1 MPVLIGNQMLCGP
14 DLCATVFKQQFMA
27 PEDKIIKELESGK
40 HQMDI
45 GVMAQI
51 AALKDLTADLYNS
64 LLQVDRK
71 TFDGKYKERTELWEM
86 HIKEEMI
93 EMVAEARK
101 TENDQ
106 RE

>member
-1 MPVLIGNQMLCGP
+1 M
-14 DLCATVFKQQFMA
+14 TK
-27 PEDKIIKELESGK
+27 EDDIIKELESGK

-71 TFDGKYKERTELWEM
+71 SFDEKYKDRTESWEM
-86 HIKEEMI
+86 HIKDEMV

-101 TENDQ
+101 LENPQKD
-106 RE
+106 